1 MKLLAMIF
9 KNIPRY
15 LKLVFFGIESRY
27 MQNGDSK
34 KSVNFAFHALCFVI
48 ALLLS
53 PMYQPN
59 VKIIGVTSG
68 RGPGAGGDFLS
79 ILMLIV
85 LTAILYAARYRGNF
99 KTKPTSKVARE
110 YNVRSA
116 TLLFIYCLF
125 FYSMPVINNYR
136 HYGILYFNPFELL
149 VIDGS

>member
-1 MKLLAMIF
+1 MKLLAMNF
-9 KNIPRY
+9 KKISGY
-15 LKLVFFGIESRY
+15 LKLVFLELNRAICKRVI
-27 MQNGDSK
+27 Q

-53 PMYQPN
+53 PLYQPN
-59 VKIIGVTSG
+59 IKIIGVTSG

-99 KTKPTSKVARE
+99 KTKPTTKVARE

-116 TLLFIYCLF
+116 ILLFIYCLF
-125 FYSMPVINNYR
+125 FYSMPVINNYC

-149 VIDGS
+149 VIDGR